1 MKKNVVILAGLVT
14 LLWSLSA
21 LAQPAPA
28 PALEPSAD
36 VHNALRQLKS
46 RLVDAMNKGDIEAML
61 AELHPDVVV
70 TWQNAEVSHGRDG
83 VRAYLQRMMKD
94 PNHVVQGYHA
104 EIDVDDL
111 TKLYGDTGI
120 AYGKSV
126 EQFQLKGG
134 MNFTLNGRWSA
145 TIVRENGKWMLAS
158 IHASS
163 NLFDNPLV
171 AAAKKT
177 LYVGVAVSFVV
188 ALLLGWFIGRR
199 SSRAR
204 A

>member
-1 MKKNVVILAGLVT
+1 MKKNVVLLAGLVAT
-14 LLWSLSA
+14 LWSFSVLS
-21 LAQPAPA
+21 QPAPSR
-28 PALEPSAD
+28 EPNAD
-36 VHNALRQLKS
+36 VHNALRQLKT
-46 RLVDAMNKGDIEAML
+46 RLVDAMNKGDIESML

-83 VRAYLQRMMKD
+83 VRQYLKRMMKD
-94 PNHVVQGYHA
+94 PNHVVEGYHA
-104 EIDVDDL
+104 DIEVDDL

-120 AYGKSV
+120 AYGTSV
-126 EQFQLKGG
+126 EQFRLKGG

-145 TIVRENGKWMLAS
+145 TMVRENGRWLLANV
-158 IHASS
+158 HASS

-177 LYVGVAVSFVV
+177 LYVAVAVSFIV